1 MRILQ
6 VVHDF
11 LPHSVAGVEVYTLE
25 LSLELVR
32 RGHDVTILHAT
43 RGPGQTQYDLAE
55 GEVQGLPVRRMVQN
69 YPYRP
74 LDEVAL
80 DPQAERRFEEVVREL
95 APDVVHF
102 QHLWGWSAALP
113 ALARRHGAA
122 AVVHLH
128 DHWLVC
134 PSGGQRFHPDGIF
147 CEDLGRVDC
156 DACYAR
162 FRSREG
168 PLERLALRAARR
180 IPPPFP
186 PDILHRSFAALPD
199 GARSLLKRANAGRR
213 PAGSPA
219 PALVASDRRALY
231 LEALAEADAFVS
243 PSMDLARRMATQ
255 GYPFALHVPNGTSLG
270 RGDEPLPG
278 VAAPDRPLS
287 LLFLGSPLPHKGVHV
302 LAEAASRVTPRV
314 CLEVCGERPAPEY
327 RKQLERAGASWR
339 APAGRHEIAA
349 LVDRA
354 DLLCLPSLWPENAP
368 LTLLEARARRRPVL
382 ASDIGGI
389 PETAQGRL
397 LPPGDVDRWT
407 EAIDEL
413 ARDRAALAGL
423 SDAITPPVTS
433 AENARAIINIY
444 RDAVR

>member
-25 LSLELVR
+25 LSLDLVR

-43 RGPGQTQYDLAE
+43 RGPGQTQYELAA

-74 LDEVAL
+74 LDEIAL
-80 DPQAERRFEEVVREL
+80 DPQAERRFEEVVREV

-113 ALARRHGAA
+113 GLARRHGAA

-134 PSGGQRFHPDGIF
+134 PSGGQRFHPDGIP
-147 CEDLGRVDC
+147 CEDLESVDC
-156 DACYAR
+156 DACYTR
-162 FRSREG
+162 FRSNEG

-186 PDILHRSFAALPD
+186 PDLLHRSFAALPA
-199 GARSLLKRANAGRR
+199 GARGLLKRVNAVR
-213 PAGSPA
+213 PSAGSPA
-219 PALVASDRRALY
+219 PALAATDRRALY
-231 LEALAEADAFVS
+231 LEALAGADALVS
-243 PSMDLARRMATQ
+243 PSLDLAGRMEAQ
-255 GYPFALHVPNGTSLG
+255 GYPAALHVPNGTSLT

-278 VAAPDRPLS
+278 LVEPDRPLS

-302 LAEAASRVTPRV
+302 LADAAARIAPRASLV
-314 CLEVCGERPAPEY
+314 ICGARPSPDIM
-327 RKQLERAGASWR
+327 KQLTSAGASWR
-339 APAGRHEIAA
+339 APAERHEIAA
-349 LVDRA
+349 LVDGA
-354 DLLCLPSLWPENAP
+354 DLLCLPSLWPENGP

-397 LPPGDVDRWT
+397 LPPGDVDRWAD
-407 EAIDEL
+407 AIDGL
-413 ARDRAALAGL
+413 ARDRTALAGL
-423 SDAITPPVTS
+423 SDAITAPVTS
-433 AENARAIINIY
+433 AENARALIGIY
-444 RDAVR
+444 EDAVR